1 VELRRAKDHLK
12 GSLMLSLES
21 TSSRMS
27 HLARQELYFTRHYS
41 MDETLASIEQVTAED
56 IQRIAVE
63 MFRDEHLSAT
73 IVGPDPS
80 PLDAGRLTL

>member
-1 VELRRAKDHLK
+1 
-12 GSLMLSLES
+12 
-21 TSSRMS
+21 MS

-41 MDETLASIEQVTAED
+41 LDETLASIEQVSVAD
-56 IQRIAVE
+56 IQRVATD

-73 IVGPDPS
+73 IVGPDHA